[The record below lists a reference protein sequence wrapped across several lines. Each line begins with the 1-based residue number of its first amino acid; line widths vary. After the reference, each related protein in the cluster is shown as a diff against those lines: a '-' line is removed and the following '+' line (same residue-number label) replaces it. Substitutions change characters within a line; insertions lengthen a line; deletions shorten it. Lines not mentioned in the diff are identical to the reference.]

1 MSQIEKT
8 PDGVVAVHRYKTAE
22 RLNHWVVAI
31 SFVLLVLS
39 GLAIY
44 HPAFF
49 FLGGLFGGGQNVRA
63 IHPWFG
69 VVLCVSFLG
78 MFFRF
83 WKANLIN
90 RNDIVWMSSPAAVLS
105 DHEETLPEIGKYN
118 GGQKGIF
125 WSMTILLLLLLGT
138 GLIIWD
144 QYFAASTTID
154 TKRIAVLGHSFA
166 GIAIICVWIIHVYA
180 AIWVRGTMQ
189 AMTKGTVT
197 GGWAWKHH
205 RRWLRDLAGGK
216 PSA

>member
-1 MSQIEKT
+1 VLLASPVWRCST
-8 PDGVVAVHRYKTAE
+8 RRCSGWGACSAAAE
-22 RLNHWVVAI
+22 RPRHPSLDRRGALLQLPRSCSFASGRLNLWERTDNVW
-31 SFVLLVLS
+31 LS
-39 GLAIY
+39 KI
-44 HPAFF
+44 PPTF
-49 FLGGLFGGGQNVRA
+49 
-63 IHPWFG
+63 
-69 VVLCVSFLG
+69 
-78 MFFRF
+78 
-83 WKANLIN
+83 
-90 RNDIVWMSSPAAVLS
+90 SPS
-105 DHEETLPEIGKYN
+105 NEENLPEVGKYN
-118 GGQKGIF
+118 AGQKLVF
-125 WSMTILLLLLLGT
+125 WSMSILIILLIT
-138 GLIIWD
+138 SGLVIWE